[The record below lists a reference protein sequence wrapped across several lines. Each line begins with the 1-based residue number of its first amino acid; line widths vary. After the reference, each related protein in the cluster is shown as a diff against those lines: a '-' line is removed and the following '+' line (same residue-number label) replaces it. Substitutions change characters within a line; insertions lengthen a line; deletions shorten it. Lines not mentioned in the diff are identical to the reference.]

1 MVVSLARHGMAFLAV
16 GLVQV
21 ALDSTVFVAATHLGM
36 AVAWGNIAGRV
47 AGAGLGFWLNGRYT
61 FAENGRSRV
70 NRQAL
75 LRFGILWLA
84 TTVAS
89 TWAVSWLAAYLGLGW
104 AWLGKPA
111 VEAVLALAGFLVSR
125 HWIYRT

>member
-1 MVVSLARHGMAFLAV
+1 MSLPLQGLGYLAV
-16 GLVQV
+16 GAVLLL
-21 ALDSTVFVAATHLGM
+21 ADWAVFVAATHLGIS
-36 AVAWGNIAGRV
+36 VAWGNIAGRV

-61 FAENGRSRV
+61 FADDGRSRV
-70 NRQAL
+70 SRQAL

-84 TTVAS
+84 STVAS
-89 TWAVSWLAAYLGLGW
+89 TWAVTWLAAYLGLGW

-111 VEAVLALAGFLVSR
+111 VEAVLALVGFLVSR